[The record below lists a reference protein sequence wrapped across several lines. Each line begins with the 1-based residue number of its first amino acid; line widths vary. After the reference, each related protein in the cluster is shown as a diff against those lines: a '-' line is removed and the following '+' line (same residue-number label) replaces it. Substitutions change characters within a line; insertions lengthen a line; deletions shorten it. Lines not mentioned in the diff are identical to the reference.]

1 MKRGYSDDKVIA
13 ITNYIVS
20 GVCFFASIIFMI
32 LAIESNSDMWLS
44 LWLMTLGLA
53 LVNFI
58 NIYGVTENTFLSIL
72 YIILIIAGSLSFL
85 LGGILNATGENSS
98 LFVNELFASV
108 LIGVA
113 VKIIVKYLE
122 HISTIERWN
131 GEFMS
136 YYGHLITIPAVL
148 LVVSILGIFFDLWYV
163 ILFTLSYIASF
174 CILSVFTEY
183 MREFKKYCL
192 ILGFVLL
199 GLFTLICGLV
209 AGEGVK
215 INAETVANG
224 DINLFNA
231 SSSLYFFL
239 TIVMGVSFIFLTLI
253 PFVDEYIGNL
263 GPVVLYLIMP
273 ALAFGLQFLAF
284 TNKVLFLWITLGTVV
299 FVALVLLLFKFVI
312 MLMQLLGYL
321 GEKIW
326 KGLVYIFTFEWVKDI
341 ISAIK
346 NLPGELADAAIDA
359 LTDGFSS
366 TWEAKDEIT
375 GKKETFAGA
384 KPVDWN
390 KVNSIIDKIASE
402 YDLLIKVRTKNRVA
416 FIPQTWG
423 KGKNVTAIE
432 LINKFDAS
440 FDFDETKPEMTIQ
453 LLELK

>member
-1 MKRGYSDDKVIA
+1 MKCRYSDDKVIA

-20 GVCFFASIIFMI
+20 GVCFLASIVFMI
-32 LAIESNSDMWLS
+32 LASESNSDIWMS
-44 LWLMTLGLA
+44 LCLMTLGLA
-53 LVNFI
+53 FINFI
-58 NIYGVTENTFLSIL
+58 NIYGVTGNTFLSIL
-72 YIILIIAGSLSFL
+72 YIILIVAGSLLFL
-85 LGGILNATGENSS
+85 FGGILNATGENSS
-98 LFVNELFASV
+98 LFANELFASV
-108 LIGVA
+108 FIGVA

-122 HISTIERWN
+122 HISTIESWN

-163 ILFTLSYIASF
+163 ILFTLSYIAGF
-174 CILSVFTEY
+174 FILSVFTEY

-209 AGEGVK
+209 AGVGVE

-253 PFVDEYIGNL
+253 PFVDEYFGNL
-263 GPVVLYLIMP
+263 GPVVLYLIIP
-273 ALAFGLQFLAF
+273 AMAFGLQFLAF
-284 TNKVLFLWITLGTVV
+284 TNKVLFLWITLGTVA

-312 MLMQLLGYL
+312 MLVQLLGYL

-326 KGLVYIFTFEWVKDI
+326 EVLVYIFTFEWVKFI
-341 ISAIK
+341 IAELK
-346 NLPGELADAAIDA
+346 NLPGELVDAAKDA

-366 TWEAKDEIT
+366 AWEATDKTTSE
-375 GKKETFAGA
+375 KKTSAGG

-390 KVNSIIDKIASE
+390 KVNDAIDSIAN
-402 YDLLIKVRTKNRVA
+402 DLNLIVKVRKKNRVA
-416 FIPQTWG
+416 FIPRGYTHKVSAQEVSSRFQ
-423 KGKNVTAIE
+423 NYF
-432 LINKFDAS
+432 NFD
-440 FDFDETKPEMTIQ
+440 DTVPEITFQI
-453 LLELK
+453 LDSK